1 MPPPPYTQSIIA
13 LIWDFDK
20 TLTHGYM
27 QDPLFDKFN
36 VDAKIFW
43 AEVNGLKDYYENPN
57 LPGGPAQVSKDTV
70 YLNHILTYVREG
82 IFKDLTNTDL
92 RELGARIELAPGL
105 PEFFERTREIVKTDP
120 YVKHDISV
128 EHYVVSTGLRPMI
141 EGSGLAQSVDGIWAC
156 ELLPDA
162 APPRFQEQIGSFG
175 SSVVAQI
182 GYTIDNTSKTRAIF
196 EINKGVNKSE
206 NVEVNTLVPE
216 EERRVP
222 IQNMI
227 YIADGPSDV
236 PSFSLINSK
245 GGKTLGVYA
254 PGERNYENAAQL
266 EEQGRVNSIAAANY
280 TEGSPAEMWLRR
292 SIKKIADRIVRDR
305 NRVFFSYGGAPDHK
319 V

>member
-1 MPPPPYTQSIIA
+1 MPPPLYTQSIIA

-27 QDPLFDKFN
+27 QDPLFDEFG
-36 VDAKIFW
+36 VDAKKFW
-43 AEVNGLKDYYENPN
+43 SEVNALKDYYGDPKC
-57 LPGGPAQVSKDTV
+57 PGGPSQVGKDTI

-82 IFKDLTNTDL
+82 IFKDLTNRKLRDL
-92 RELGARIELAPGL
+92 GSKLELAPGL
-105 PEFFERTREIVKTDP
+105 PDFFDRTREIVKVEP
-120 YVKHDISV
+120 YVKHDIAV

-156 ELLPDA
+156 ELLPEA
-162 APPRFQEQIGSFG
+162 APSGFQEKLAFG
-175 SSVVAQI
+175 SPVVAQI

-196 EINKGVNKSE
+196 EINKGVNKNA

-216 EERRVP
+216 GDRRVP
-222 IQNMI
+222 MQNMI

-236 PSFSLINSK
+236 PSFSLVNSK

-254 PGERNYENAAQL
+254 PGDAIYDSAAQL
-266 EEQGRVNSIAAANY
+266 EEQGRVNSIAAADY
-280 TEGSPAEMWLRR
+280 TEDSPADRWLRR
-292 SIKKIADRIVRDR
+292 AIMKMAERIVADRERA
-305 NRVFFSYGGAPDHK
+305 FSSFGGAPGHN